1 MANPKAKMSKS
12 RRDKRRAQFNARTKA
27 ATTVNCPHCGEPTLP
42 HRACRHCGHSRG
54 RCVVN
59 KLAKS

>member
-12 RRDKRRAQFNARTKA
+12 RRDKRRAQVNARTKP

-42 HRACRHCGHSRG
+42 HRACRHCGHYRG

>member
-12 RRDKRRAQFNARTKA
+12 RRDKRRAQFIARTKP
-27 ATTVNCPHCGEPTLP
+27 ATTVNCPNCGEPTLP
-42 HRACRHCGHSRG
+42 HRACRHCGHYRG

>member
-27 ATTVNCPHCGEPTLP
+27 AMTVICPNCGEPTLP
-42 HRACRHCGHSRG
+42 HRACRHCGHYRG
-54 RCVVN
+54 RAVVTRSAN
-59 KLAKS
+59 S

>member
-12 RRDKRRAQFNARTKA
+12 RRDKRRAQFIARTKP
-27 ATTVNCPHCGEPTLP
+27 ATTVNCPNCGEPTRP
-42 HRACRHCGHSRG
+42 HRACRHCGHYRG